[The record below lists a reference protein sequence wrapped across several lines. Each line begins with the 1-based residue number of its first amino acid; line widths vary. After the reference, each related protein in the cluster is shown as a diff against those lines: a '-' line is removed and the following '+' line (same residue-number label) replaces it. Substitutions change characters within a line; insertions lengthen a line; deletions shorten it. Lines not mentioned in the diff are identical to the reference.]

1 MHCLCNFVQ
10 IGYVSKTVS
19 EQLSYI
25 ARGIVHLT
33 VTNPNKIATLNSDVN
48 TLKDNVFV
56 RSACDVPIVYYISR
70 TSFFLFVMFRLVRR
84 K

>member
-1 MHCLCNFVQ
+1 VHCLCNFVQ

-19 EQLSYI
+19 EQLSFI

-56 RSACDVPIVYYISR
+56 RSACDVPIVYFSR